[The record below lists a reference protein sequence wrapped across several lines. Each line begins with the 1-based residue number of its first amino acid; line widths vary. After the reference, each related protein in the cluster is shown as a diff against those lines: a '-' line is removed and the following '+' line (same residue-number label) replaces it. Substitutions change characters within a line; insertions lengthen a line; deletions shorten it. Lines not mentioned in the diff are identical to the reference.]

1 MYTLKKAPAFFAATL
16 LFCTMAINSAMAIDL
31 PSFAPLVKKAGPA
44 VVNISTE
51 RMVTGGFGGD
61 MFYGMPPHMERFFEQ
76 FDPFFDER
84 GSQGHVQ
91 NSLGSGFIISSDGY
105 IVTNNHVVEGAD
117 KVYVN
122 LEGEDP
128 NKKGMEATII
138 GRDPDTDLA
147 LLKVNPD
154 KPLPTLSFG
163 DSDALEVG
171 DWVVAI
177 GNPFGLSNTVT
188 AGILSAEGRDIQSG
202 PFDNFLQTDASINP
216 GNSGGPLLNL
226 NGEVIGINTAIVAS
240 GQGIGFAIPSKLAA
254 SVVADLKDSKRV
266 NRGWLGVT
274 IQDIDENTAKALG
287 LAQNT
292 GALIGSVV
300 PGDPA
305 DNAGMKAGD
314 IVVKV
319 GDKPIKN
326 SSELLRSIADNKPGT
341 TVQLEVLRN
350 GKPTTL
356 AVTLGDRNKNTE
368 EVSENMQPDD
378 KSGVSLGIS
387 VRPLTK
393 EDSRVIQLPPDV
405 KGLLITQIDQR
416 GLASRYGLRQG
427 DILLTANLNPLET
440 PKDLSRI
447 LNEEAKKRGALLL
460 HVMRHGEVFF
470 MTIPLEPTE

>member
-1 MYTLKKAPAFFAATL
+1 MYTLKKAPAFLAATL
-16 LFCTMAINSAMAIDL
+16 LFCTLAVSSAVAIDL
-31 PSFAPLVKKAGPA
+31 PSFSPLVKKAGPA

-51 RMVTGGFGGD
+51 RMVSGGFGD
-61 MFYGMPPHMERFFEQ
+61 MFSGMPPQMERFFEQ
-76 FDPFFDER
+76 FDPFYEER

-91 NSLGSGFIISSDGY
+91 NSLGSGFIISADGY

-147 LLKVNPD
+147 LLKVTPAN
-154 KPLPTLSFG
+154 PLPTLNFG

-188 AGILSAEGRDIQSG
+188 AGILSAKGRDIQSG

-240 GQGIGFAIPSKLAA
+240 GQGIGFAIPSNLAA

-287 LAQNT
+287 LEQNS

-305 DNAGMKAGD
+305 DKAGIKAGD
-314 IVVKV
+314 IIVKV

-326 SSELLRSIADNKPGT
+326 SSELLRSIADHKPGT
-341 TVQLEVLRN
+341 AVRVELLRN
-350 GKPTTL
+350 GKTTAL
-356 AVTLGDRNKNTE
+356 DVTLGDRNKNTG
-368 EVSENMQPDD
+368 VSDTVQPDD
-378 KSGVSLGIS
+378 KSGISLGIS
-387 VRPLTK
+387 VRPLSK
-393 EDSRVIQLPPDV
+393 EDTRGMQLAPDT
-405 KGLLITQIDQR
+405 KGLLITQVDQR

-427 DILLTANLNPLET
+427 DILLSANLTPLES
-440 PKDLSRI
+440 PKDLSKI

-460 HVMRHGEVFF
+460 HVMRRGEVFF
-470 MTIPLEPTE
+470 MTIPLEPAK

>member
-1 MYTLKKAPAFFAATL
+1 MHTLKKVPASLAAFL
-16 LFCTMAINSAMAIDL
+16 LFIAMAFNTALAVEL
-31 PSFAPLVKKAGPA
+31 PSFAPLAKKAGPA

-51 RMVTGGFGGD
+51 RMVTGGFSD
-61 MFYGMPPHMERFFEQ
+61 MFQGMPPQMERFFEQ
-76 FDPFFDER
+76 FDPFYDDR

-91 NSLGSGFIISSDGY
+91 NSLGSGFIISEDGY

-122 LEGEDP
+122 LEGDDP
-128 NKKGMEATII
+128 NKKGMEAVII
-138 GRDPDTDLA
+138 GRDADTDLA
-147 LLKVNPD
+147 LLKVTPS
-154 KPLPTLSFG
+154 KPLPTLTFG

-188 AGILSAEGRDIQSG
+188 AGILSAKGRDIQSG

-226 NGEVIGINTAIVAS
+226 QGEVVGINTAIVAS
-240 GQGIGFAIPSKLAA
+240 GQGIGFAIPSNLAA

-266 NRGWLGVT
+266 SRGWLGVT

-287 LAQNT
+287 LEQNS

-305 DNAGMKAGD
+305 EKAGMKAGD

-319 GDKPIKN
+319 GEKPIKN
-326 SSELLRSIADNKPGT
+326 SGELLRAIADHKPGT
-341 TVQLEVLRN
+341 TVKVDVIRN
-350 GKPTTL
+350 GKATTL
-356 AVTLGDRNKNTE
+356 NVTLGDRNKDTE
-368 EVSENMQPDD
+368 SAEIKPDD
-378 KSGVSLGIS
+378 KSGISLGIS
-387 VRPLTK
+387 VRALSN
-393 EDSRVIQLPPDV
+393 DDVRALQLPPDTV
-405 KGLLITQIDQR
+405 GLFITQVDQR
-416 GLASRYGLRQG
+416 GLAARYGLRQN
-427 DILLTANLNPLET
+427 DILLSANLTPLES
-440 PKDLSRI
+440 PKDLSQI

-460 HVMRHGEVFF
+460 HVMRRGEVFF
-470 MTIPLEPTE
+470 MTIPLEPTK